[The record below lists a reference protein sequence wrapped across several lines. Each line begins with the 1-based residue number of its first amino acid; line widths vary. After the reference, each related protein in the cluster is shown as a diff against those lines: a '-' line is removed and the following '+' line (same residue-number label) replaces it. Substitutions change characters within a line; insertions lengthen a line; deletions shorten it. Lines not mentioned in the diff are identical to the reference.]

1 LSSAVDEPGICA
13 ASAQSISSTLNTLSV
28 SIWLLDDRRERLLLA
43 ASTSTARASDGE
55 TNSADLPEAAG
66 MLPEMA
72 RPFNLEKAP
81 EAWAAALR
89 LVAVSQFPTGGDRWC
104 VPLVTRERWL
114 GAVVLADRVGGV
126 PYTAEERDLLHCLA
140 DQIATTL
147 LNARLTAEIL
157 RGREIEAFR
166 TMSAFFVHDLKNVAS
181 TLTLMLQNLP
191 LHFDSAEFRE
201 DALRGIGK
209 TVGRMNELIGRL
221 GALRQ
226 KLEIKP
232 VTLDLNELVEETLRS
247 TPLGGE
253 VNLRRQIE
261 PLPVIAGDREQ
272 LQSVVTNL
280 LLNAADAI
288 GGAGEVIVQTSQRAG
303 WVTVSIS
310 DDGCGMSPEFLR
322 TSLFRPFHSTKK
334 NGLGI
339 GMFQSK
345 IIVEAHG
352 GTVQVKSEI
361 GKGSTFSVA
370 LPINAPGI

>member
-1 LSSAVDEPGICA
+1 MP
-13 ASAQSISSTLNTLSV
+13 
-28 SIWLLDDRRERLLLA
+28 
-43 ASTSTARASDGE
+43 
-55 TNSADLPEAAG
+55 
-66 MLPEMA
+66 
-72 RPFNLEKAP
+72 
-81 EAWAAALR
+81 
-89 LVAVSQFPTGGDRWC
+89 LVA
-104 VPLVTRERWL
+104 REHWL
-114 GAVVLADRVGGV
+114 GAAVLADRVSGV
-126 PYTAEERDLLHCLA
+126 PYTAEERDLLHCIA

-191 LHFDSAEFRE
+191 LHFDNAEFRE

-209 TVGRMNELIGRL
+209 TVGRMNELISRL

-226 KLEIKP
+226 KLEIKSAA
-232 VTLDLNELVEETLRS
+232 LDLNELVEETLRS
-247 TPLGGE
+247 TPLAGE
-253 VNLRRQIE
+253 VNLRRQTE
-261 PLPVIAGDREQ
+261 PLPAIAGDREQ

-288 GGAGEVIVQTSQRAG
+288 GGTGEVIVQTNQRAG

-310 DDGCGMSPEFLR
+310 DNGCGMSPEFLR
-322 TSLFRPFHSTKK
+322 SSLFRPFHSTKK

-352 GTVQVKSEI
+352 GTVQVKSEL
-361 GKGSTFSVA
+361 GKGSTFCVA
-370 LPINAPGI
+370 LPINAPGV